1 MSICKVKPILT
12 SLFKKTGKFYVLS
25 SQKDL
30 QIKIFFF
37 TLLRKIIQSNTF
49 QYMKPALRSF
59 SFHPERSFLVRKDT
73 GAPVYSMWHQHNEI
87 ELFIVRGGQ
96 GGMMIGDHEIPIEG
110 SCQMLI
116 LGANLPHTMSYGNRP
131 GEKEVEAIVV
141 HFSPTVFGAFF
152 ELPEMTSIRNMLKSA
167 ERGLY
172 IKGETLKM
180 IEQEM
185 FNLVNDDPAHSMMRL
200 LQILLN
206 VATSQEYDFVAS
218 QGYTLTHS
226 RETDSSRMNKI
237 YTFVLENYHRDISVQ
252 EVADIIHFAKGS
264 FCRYFKQRT
273 GKTFMDFLIEVR
285 IGNACKLLMEDE
297 MNINEIAYACGY
309 NNISNFFHQF
319 KALKGCSPSR
329 YQKYYFGYTRNE
341 EE

>member
-1 MSICKVKPILT
+1 
-12 SLFKKTGKFYVLS
+12 
-25 SQKDL
+25 
-30 QIKIFFF
+30 
-37 TLLRKIIQSNTF
+37 
-49 QYMKPALRSF
+49 MKPVLRSF

-73 GAPVYSMWHQHNEI
+73 GAPVYSMWHQHAEI
-87 ELFIVRGGQ
+87 ELFLTRGGQ
-96 GGMMIGDHEIPIEG
+96 GGMMIGDHELPIDG
-110 SCQMLI
+110 SCQMLV

-131 GEKEVEAIVV
+131 NEKEVEAVVV
-141 HFSPTVFGAFF
+141 HLSPPVFGAFY
-152 ELPEMTSIRNMLKSA
+152 ELPEMAAIRNLLKNA
-167 ERGLY
+167 ERGIY
-172 IKGETLKM
+172 IKGETLGLMEK
-180 IEQEM
+180 EM
-185 FNLVNDDPAHSMMRL
+185 FALVEDEPSQSILRL
-200 LQILLN
+200 LQILLTIAN
-206 VATSQEYDFVAS
+206 SQDYEYVAS
-218 QGYTLTHS
+218 QGYTTTHS

-285 IGNACKLLMEDE
+285 IGNACKLLMENE

-329 YQKYYFGYTRNE
+329 YQKNYFGYTHNDDSE
-341 EE
+341 

>member
-1 MSICKVKPILT
+1 
-12 SLFKKTGKFYVLS
+12 
-25 SQKDL
+25 
-30 QIKIFFF
+30 
-37 TLLRKIIQSNTF
+37 
-49 QYMKPALRSF
+49 MKPALRSF
-59 SFHPERSFLVRKDT
+59 SFNPERSFLVRKDT
-73 GAPVYSMWHQHNEI
+73 GAPVYSMWHQHAEI
-87 ELFIVRGGQ
+87 ELFLVNGGQ
-96 GGMMIGDHEIPIEG
+96 GGMMIGDQEIPIDG

-131 GEKEVEAIVV
+131 GEKDVEAIVV
-141 HFSPTVFGAFF
+141 HLSPSTFSSFY
-152 ELPEMTSIRNMLKSA
+152 ELPEMAPINALFKAA

-172 IKGETLKM
+172 IRNETL
-180 IEQEM
+180 EQVKDQM
-185 FNLVNDDPAHSMMRL
+185 FALVDDDPTQNLLRL
-200 LQILLN
+200 LNILYT
-206 VATSQEYDFVAS
+206 VAGSQDYDYIAS
-218 QGYTLTHS
+218 QGYTSTHS

-285 IGNACKLLMEDE
+285 IGNACKLLMENE

-329 YQKYYFGYTRNE
+329 YQKNYFGYTKNE
-341 EE
+341 DTES

>member
-1 MSICKVKPILT
+1 
-12 SLFKKTGKFYVLS
+12 
-25 SQKDL
+25 
-30 QIKIFFF
+30 
-37 TLLRKIIQSNTF
+37 
-49 QYMKPALRSF
+49 MKPALRSF

-73 GAPVYSMWHQHNEI
+73 GAPVYSMWHQHAEI
-87 ELFIVRGGQ
+87 ELFLVKGGQ
-96 GGMMIGDHEIPIEG
+96 GGMMIGDHEIPIDG
-110 SCQMLI
+110 TCQMLI
-116 LGANLPHTMSYGNRP
+116 LGSNLPHTMSYGNRP
-131 GEKEVEAIVV
+131 NEKDVEAIVV
-141 HFSPTVFGAFF
+141 HLSPAVFGAFYD
-152 ELPEMTSIRNMLKSA
+152 LPEMASIRALFKNA

-172 IKGETLKM
+172 VKGDTLKVM
-180 IEQEM
+180 EQEM
-185 FNLVNDDPAHSMMRL
+185 FALVDDEPAQSMLRL
-200 LQILLN
+200 LQLLLT
-206 VATSQEYDFVAS
+206 VASSQEYDFVAS
-218 QGYTLTHS
+218 PGYTSTHS
-226 RETDSSRMNKI
+226 RDTDSSRMNKI

-329 YQKYYFGYTRNE
+329 YQKNYFGYTKVE
-341 EE
+341 DSE

>member
-1 MSICKVKPILT
+1 
-12 SLFKKTGKFYVLS
+12 
-25 SQKDL
+25 
-30 QIKIFFF
+30 
-37 TLLRKIIQSNTF
+37 
-49 QYMKPALRSF
+49 MKPALRSF

-73 GAPVYSMWHQHNEI
+73 GAPVYSMWHQHAEI
-87 ELFIVRGGQ
+87 ELFLVKGGQ
-96 GGMMIGDHEIPIEG
+96 GGMMIGDHEIPIDG
-110 SCQMLI
+110 TCQMLI
-116 LGANLPHTMSYGNRP
+116 LGSNLPHTMSYGNRP
-131 GEKEVEAIVV
+131 NEKDVEAVVV
-141 HFSPTVFGAFF
+141 HLSPAVFGAFYD
-152 ELPEMTSIRNMLKSA
+152 LPEMASIRTLFKNA

-172 IKGETLKM
+172 IKGDTLQVM
-180 IEQEM
+180 EREM
-185 FNLVNDDPAHSMMRL
+185 FALVDDEPAQSMLRL
-200 LQILLN
+200 LQLLLT
-206 VATSQEYDFVAS
+206 VASSQEYDFVAS
-218 QGYTLTHS
+218 PGYTSTHS
-226 RETDSSRMNKI
+226 RDTDSSRMSKI

-329 YQKYYFGYTRNE
+329 YQKNYFGYTKVEDNE
-341 EE
+341 

>member
-1 MSICKVKPILT
+1 
-12 SLFKKTGKFYVLS
+12 
-25 SQKDL
+25 
-30 QIKIFFF
+30 
-37 TLLRKIIQSNTF
+37 
-49 QYMKPALRSF
+49 MKPALRSF

-73 GAPVYSMWHQHNEI
+73 GAPVYSMWHQHSEI
-87 ELFIVRGGQ
+87 ELFLVKGGQ
-96 GGMMIGDHEIPIEG
+96 GGMMIGDQEIGIDG
-110 SCQMLI
+110 SCQMLV
-116 LGANLPHTMSYGNRP
+116 LGSNLPHTMSYGNRP
-131 GEKEVEAIVV
+131 GEKDVEAVVV
-141 HFSPTVFGAFF
+141 HLSPLVFGAFY
-152 ELPEMTSIRNMLKSA
+152 ELPEMTAIRNMLKSA

-172 IKGETLKM
+172 IKGATLQRM
-180 IEQEM
+180 EQEM
-185 FNLVNDDPAHSMMRL
+185 FALVDDDAASSLIRL
-200 LQILLN
+200 LQLLH
-206 VATSQEYDFVAS
+206 TLSESQEYDFVAS
-218 QGYTLTHS
+218 QGYTSSHS

-285 IGNACKLLMEDE
+285 IGNACKLLMENE

-329 YQKYYFGYTRNE
+329 YQKNYFGYTRSE
-341 EE
+341 DIE

>member
-1 MSICKVKPILT
+1 
-12 SLFKKTGKFYVLS
+12 
-25 SQKDL
+25 
-30 QIKIFFF
+30 
-37 TLLRKIIQSNTF
+37 
-49 QYMKPALRSF
+49 MKPALRSF

-73 GAPVYSMWHQHNEI
+73 GAPVYSMWHQHAEI
-87 ELFIVRGGQ
+87 ELFLVKGGQ
-96 GGMMIGDHEIPIEG
+96 GGMMIGDHEIPIDG
-110 SCQMLI
+110 TCQMLI
-116 LGANLPHTMSYGNRP
+116 LGSNLPHTMSYGNRP
-131 GEKEVEAIVV
+131 NEKDVEAIVV
-141 HFSPTVFGAFF
+141 HLSPAVFGAFYD
-152 ELPEMTSIRNMLKSA
+152 LPEMASIRALFKNA

-172 IKGETLKM
+172 VKGDTLQVM
-180 IEQEM
+180 EQEM
-185 FNLVNDDPAHSMMRL
+185 FALVDDEPAQSMLRL
-200 LQILLN
+200 LQLLLI
-206 VATSQEYDFVAS
+206 VASSQEYDFVAS
-218 QGYTLTHS
+218 PGYTSTHS
-226 RETDSSRMNKI
+226 RDTDSSRMNKI

-329 YQKYYFGYTRNE
+329 YQKNYFGYTKVE
-341 EE
+341 DSE

>member
-1 MSICKVKPILT
+1 
-12 SLFKKTGKFYVLS
+12 
-25 SQKDL
+25 
-30 QIKIFFF
+30 
-37 TLLRKIIQSNTF
+37 
-49 QYMKPALRSF
+49 MKPALRSF

-73 GAPVYSMWHQHNEI
+73 GAPVYSMWHQHAEI
-87 ELFIVRGGQ
+87 ELFLVKGGQ
-96 GGMMIGDHEIPIEG
+96 GGMMIGDHEIPIDG
-110 SCQMLI
+110 TCQMLI
-116 LGANLPHTMSYGNRP
+116 LGSNLPHTMSYGNRP
-131 GEKEVEAIVV
+131 NEKDVEAIVV
-141 HFSPTVFGAFF
+141 HLSPAVFGAFYD
-152 ELPEMTSIRNMLKSA
+152 LPEMASIRALFKNA

-172 IKGETLKM
+172 VKGDTLQVM
-180 IEQEM
+180 EQEM
-185 FNLVNDDPAHSMMRL
+185 FALVDDELAQSMLRL
-200 LQILLN
+200 LQLLLT
-206 VATSQEYDFVAS
+206 VASSQEYDFVAS
-218 QGYTLTHS
+218 PGYTSTHS
-226 RETDSSRMNKI
+226 RDTDSSRMNKI

-329 YQKYYFGYTRNE
+329 YQKNYFGYTKVE
-341 EE
+341 DSE

>member
-1 MSICKVKPILT
+1 
-12 SLFKKTGKFYVLS
+12 
-25 SQKDL
+25 
-30 QIKIFFF
+30 
-37 TLLRKIIQSNTF
+37 
-49 QYMKPALRSF
+49 MKPALRSF
-59 SFHPERSFLVRKDT
+59 SFNPERSFLVRKDT
-73 GAPVYSMWHQHNEI
+73 GAPVYSMWHQHAEI
-87 ELFIVRGGQ
+87 ELFLVNGGQ
-96 GGMMIGDHEIPIEG
+96 GGMMIGDQEMPIDG
-110 SCQMLI
+110 NCHMLV

-131 GEKEVEAIVV
+131 GEKDVEAIVV
-141 HFSPTVFGAFF
+141 HLSPSAFSSFY
-152 ELPEMTSIRNMLKSA
+152 ELPEMAPINALFKAA

-172 IKGETLKM
+172 IKSKTLETVK
-180 IEQEM
+180 EQM
-185 FNLVNDDPAHSMMRL
+185 FALVEDDPTQSLLRL
-200 LQILLN
+200 LNILF
-206 VATSQEYDFVAS
+206 TISSSQDYEYIAS
-218 QGYTLTHS
+218 QGYTSTHS

-285 IGNACKLLMEDE
+285 IGNACKLLMENE

-329 YQKYYFGYTRNE
+329 YQKNYFGYTRSE
-341 EE
+341 DAEG

>member
-1 MSICKVKPILT
+1 
-12 SLFKKTGKFYVLS
+12 
-25 SQKDL
+25 
-30 QIKIFFF
+30 
-37 TLLRKIIQSNTF
+37 
-49 QYMKPALRSF
+49 MKPALRSF

-73 GAPVYSMWHQHNEI
+73 GAPVYSMWHQHAEI
-87 ELFIVRGGQ
+87 ELFLTRGGQ
-96 GGMMIGDHEIPIEG
+96 GGMMIGDHELPIDG
-110 SCQMLI
+110 SCQMLV

-131 GEKEVEAIVV
+131 NEKEVEAVVV
-141 HFSPTVFGAFF
+141 HLSPPVFGAFY
-152 ELPEMTSIRNMLKSA
+152 ELPEMAAIRNLLKNA
-167 ERGLY
+167 ERGIY
-172 IKGETLKM
+172 IKGETLGVMEK
-180 IEQEM
+180 EM
-185 FNLVNDDPAHSMMRL
+185 FALVEDEPSQSILRL
-200 LQILLN
+200 LQILLTIAN
-206 VATSQEYDFVAS
+206 SQDYEYVAS
-218 QGYTLTHS
+218 QGYTTTHT

-285 IGNACKLLMEDE
+285 IGNACKLLMENE

-329 YQKYYFGYTRNE
+329 YQKNYFGYTHNDDSE
-341 EE
+341 